1 MDDQPGNNNLLDG
14 ADPPMPE
21 LPQRLLVNTDQ
32 QFRAI
37 ADPIRSKILGI
48 IQTRPATA
56 KQIADRLG
64 EAPGTIGHH
73 LQVLERAGL
82 AQIVARRIVHGIVA
96 KYYTR
101 TARIFTFEFP
111 PEITGHA
118 RMSPDILEVAR
129 AESIEAA
136 AAYGDATPCESAFP
150 HVRISEERAQVY
162 QERLEDL
169 LNDLLAEPVDP
180 TGRVYGVVFEMFLA
194 PPYLQDM
201 PPDTTSDTSGGAHR
215 ASAQRQQRQQRDG
228 RPE

>member
-1 MDDQPGNNNLLDG
+1 MDDQPGNKNLLNG
-14 ADPPMPE
+14 EDPPMPE
-21 LPQRLLVNTDQ
+21 LPQRLTVNTDQ

-82 AQIVARRIVHGIVA
+82 AQIVARRVVHGIVA

-111 PEITGHA
+111 REITGHA
-118 RMSPDILEVAR
+118 LMKPDILEAAQ
-129 AESIEAA
+129 AEHIEAVS
-136 AAYGDATPCESAFP
+136 AYGDTAPCESAFP
-150 HVRISEERAQVY
+150 HVRISDARAQMY

-169 LNDLLAEPVDP
+169 LNDLLAEPVDS
-180 TGRVYGVVFEMFLA
+180 TGRVYGIVFEMFLA
-194 PPYLQDM
+194 PPYLQDI
-201 PPDTTSDTSGGAHR
+201 PPDMTSDNSGAAHQTR
-215 ASAQRQQRQQRDG
+215 AKGQQRQQRDG
-228 RPE
+228 RSE